1 MTIIMTKLMGTIFE
15 TDPKKSG
22 ALQREQTCPPE
33 ERSTNWAQFLG
44 TLCSGRHVTEVARQR
59 GRMEVA
65 ARSND
70 HSRVAVINRRFHFPT
85 IFNDPRGTVFTTA
98 AFLGRTRRPFRSR
111 ILVCP

>member
-44 TLCSGRHVTEVARQR
+44 TLCSVRHVTEVARQR

-70 HSRVAVINRRFHFPT
+70 HSRVAVVNRRFHFPT
-85 IFNDPRGTVFTTA
+85 IFNDLRHRFYDSGV
-98 AFLGRTRRPFRSR
+98 LGRTRRSFRSR
-111 ILVCP
+111 ILGCP